1 MLLCTGLF
9 SVAEFGLF
17 FADDDQKKGIWL
29 ENNRNLEHYLLR
41 SGVSDWFSVVWLIKL
56 ALTITIVVIFVI
68 YTLKSV
74 NLYYVS

>member
-74 NLYYVS
+74 NLYYIS

>member
-56 ALTITIVVIFVI
+56 ALMITILVMFVI
-68 YTLKSV
+68 YT
-74 NLYYVS
+74 